1 MPWFVLL
8 IERVGLVWLAVRM
21 LAVDPFGVFSGLE
34 CWRAGCLEI
43 GLWIVRMAFFLCA
56 LTTSQVLWRFVERGL
71 QWFLPV
77 PI

>member
-43 GLWIVRMAFFLCA
+43 GLWIVKDG
-56 LTTSQVLWRFVERGL
+56 VLFACVD
-71 QWFLPV
+71 
-77 PI
+77 